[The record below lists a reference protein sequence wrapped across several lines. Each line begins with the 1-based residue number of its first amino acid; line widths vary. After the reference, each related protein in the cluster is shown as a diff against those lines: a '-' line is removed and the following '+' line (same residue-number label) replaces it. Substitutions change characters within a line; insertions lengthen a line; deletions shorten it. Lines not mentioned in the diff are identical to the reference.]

1 MSLSPAPASP
11 CPRLYEQLDGGASL
25 VLTEDYCKTWLIM
38 AEKGAQCIP
47 LTPGPFTASPHPHL
61 SAQLDGGVSLAV
73 TEDQYKNWS
82 IEAEEGG
89 ALHPEEM
96 EDPGQ
101 LFTVDEEDV
110 AEDEGEIVSESME
123 DDGDNETGSLHQKL
137 ARFQISTPS
146 AREVELGV
154 CVRVWRVW
162 RVCRGGLRGEGGVCA
177 SIRDRE
183 GLVTDEA
190 QA

>member
-1 MSLSPAPASP
+1 M
-11 CPRLYEQLDGGASL
+11 
-25 VLTEDYCKTWLIM
+25 
-38 AEKGAQCIP
+38 
-47 LTPGPFTASPHPHL
+47 
-61 SAQLDGGVSLAV
+61 

-146 AREVELGV
+146 AKEVRFGV
-154 CVRVWRVW
+154 CVRVWRGCTRVW
-162 RVCRGGLRGEGGVCA
+162 RGCGRGPSAQKFGTGGGQTRV
-177 SIRDRE
+177 RHR
-183 GLVTDEA
+183 
-190 QA
+190 QM